1 MPLNAFTPHRPAREP
16 MVNAPLAVV
25 LLIGLLVVIHIARL
39 AISEEADFRVLV
51 DFAFV
56 PARLTVA
63 VLPSALDTILAAAAA
78 RGSQHVLLAQL
89 LLQEGAKP
97 WTLITHA
104 FLHGSWTHLIF
115 NALWLLAFG
124 SPVARRFGTV
134 RFFVLL
140 AICAVVGAV
149 FYTLF
154 NPYGTIPM
162 IGASGAI
169 SGVMAAACRFVFQP
183 GMPWLAHQPGMAEYA
198 QAQSWREIMTDRRA
212 MSFIAVWFGVNIVF
226 GLAASPLGLAD
237 GGIAWEA
244 HIGGF
249 VAGFLLFPLLDPA
262 SRRRR

>member
-1 MPLNAFTPHRPAREP
+1 MSLNAFTPHRPAREP
-16 MVNAPLAVV
+16 MVNVPLAVV
-25 LLIGLLVVIHIARL
+25 VLIGILVVIHVARL
-39 AISEEADFRVLV
+39 AIGEETDFRVLV

-56 PARLTVA
+56 PARLTIA
-63 VLPSALDTILAAAAA
+63 IMPSQLDDILAAAAS
-78 RGSQHVLLAQL
+78 RGGQNVLLAQL
-89 LLQEGAKP
+89 LLQEGSKL

-124 SPVARRFGTV
+124 SPVARRFGAA
-134 RFFVLL
+134 RFFLLL
-140 AICAVVGAV
+140 ALCAVAGAV
-149 FYTLF
+149 FYALF

-183 GMPWLAHQPGMAEYA
+183 GMPWLGHQEGMGEFAR
-198 QAQSWREIMTDRRA
+198 AQSWREILRDRRA
-212 MSFIAVWFGVNIVF
+212 MSFIAVWFGVNLVF
-226 GLAASPLGLAD
+226 GVVASPLGLAD

-249 VAGFLLFPLLDPA
+249 VAGFLLFPLLDPVA
-262 SRRRR
+262 RRRR